1 MIRKT
6 FSASLVIVI
15 AVFGLTLAS
24 PLPADAAAKKFSS
37 CAKLHL
43 VYPNGIARDQ
53 ASIDLA
59 VGLTRIPT
67 INKRVYKANYSRLD
81 RDRDGIACEV

>member
-1 MIRKT
+1 MIRKA
-6 FSASLVIVI
+6 FSASLVLVI
-15 AVFGLTLAS
+15 AVSGYTLTSAM
-24 PLPADAAAKKFSS
+24 PANAAVKKFSS

-53 ASIDLA
+53 AAIDAA
-59 VGLTRIPT
+59 VGLTRIPV
-67 INKRVYKANYSRLD
+67 IKKKVYKANFSRLD